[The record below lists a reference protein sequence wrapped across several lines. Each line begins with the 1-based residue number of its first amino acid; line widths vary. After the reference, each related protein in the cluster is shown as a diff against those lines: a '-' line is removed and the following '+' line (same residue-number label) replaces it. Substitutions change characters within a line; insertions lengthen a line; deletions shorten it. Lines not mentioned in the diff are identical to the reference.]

1 MVWSTRP
8 CIGSWLSRPPAPK
21 HTHTL
26 SARPSPGR
34 NQCFLENGKL
44 DYDQDMLRPFLFSWQ
59 SEQAGAPACALGLP
73 PALTLSDGE
82 DQVSFFPEALVQ
94 LWRPKE
100 AMPESGESS
109 PSNSWLDSFLG
120 RKAQT
125 ITNLLSSRDSPPVSV
140 GPGGGVR
147 PQRQARLAPRFSTTC
162 PGQFSALGLLDF
174 FRTSY

>member
-1 MVWSTRP
+1 MGLGCPGHLPQNT
-8 CIGSWLSRPPAPK
+8 

-73 PALTLSDGE
+73 PALTLSNGE

-140 GPGGGVR
+140 GPGGGVKTAETGPSSSQILYNMSR
-147 PQRQARLAPRFSTTC
+147 PVLCTWS
-162 PGQFSALGLLDF
+162 LGLF
-174 FRTSY
+174 QN